1 MNVKKK
7 KLPFVWNIALSSS
20 RVKSVLHAIRNGVKV
35 CIVCYQH
42 ETPIIFTRSRLS
54 FFGANDK
61 AWKVFL
67 PTLRIG
73 HRKLEKYSEK
83 KNVFECYYIH
93 YTTHLC
99 ESYVVLSHLHTL
111 TRFYCPVKFHVP
123 TYARQRKHSKGFR
136 VLG

>member
-1 MNVKKK
+1 MAF
-7 KLPFVWNIALSSS
+7 LALMIKPGKYFYRHSEL
-20 RVKSVLHAIRNGVKV
+20 VIELEV
-35 CIVCYQH
+35 
-42 ETPIIFTRSRLS
+42 E
-54 FFGANDK
+54 
-61 AWKVFL
+61 
-67 PTLRIG
+67 
-73 HRKLEKYSEK
+73 LEKYSAK
-83 KNVFECYYIH
+83 KNVYECYYIH